1 MYQTTF
7 TKYIYRNGILIN
19 TFNSQVDFNN
29 DDNENLIIGNWA
41 INDANTFEGY
51 LDDLRIYNRVL
62 SGAEVQ
68 KLYDSKDSKYIENG
82 LISGSTDEYFV
93 FKYNPERAVS
103 EQTKYTINFPQDTE
117 CDILVVGGAG
127 YVGGGIVDK
136 LEHKHQVTVYDSLIY
151 ENEFRKNVNFIYGDI
166 RDYSK
171 LNKILKNYDAVVW
184 LAALVGDGA
193 CSINPT
199 LTYEINSESV
209 KNLVSNFKGKI
220 IFFSTC
226 SVYGAQEGVL
236 SEESEVNPLSEYAK
250 SKLVAEDI
258 LNNSDAIIFRLG
270 TLFGIGDEFSRIR
283 LDLVVNVLVTKA
295 LIDKKMSVFGGEQW
309 RPLLHVKDV
318 ANAVDHTIESS
329 LKGVYNLHYKNFRI
343 SEIADLIKDKI
354 SNVEIVTTP
363 LPFQDARNYQVS
375 SEKFK
380 LASNFEAEVS
390 LEKGI
395 IEVFDLISSG
405 RIKDINNPRYSNH
418 DFLKTF
424 GVN

>member
-1 MYQTTF
+1 M
-7 TKYIYRNGILIN
+7 N
-19 TFNSQVDFNN
+19 
-29 DDNENLIIGNWA
+29 
-41 INDANTFEGY
+41 
-51 LDDLRIYNRVL
+51 
-62 SGAEVQ
+62 
-68 KLYDSKDSKYIENG
+68 
-82 LISGSTDEYFV
+82 
-93 FKYNPERAVS
+93 
-103 EQTKYTINFPQDTE
+103 
-117 CDILVVGGAG
+117 ILVVGGAG

-136 LEHKHQVTVYDSLIY
+136 LQQKHQVTVYDSLIY

-209 KNLVSNFKGKI
+209 KNLVANFKGKI

-236 SEESEVNPLSEYAK
+236 NEESEVNPLSEYAK

-258 LNNSDAIIFRLG
+258 LTNSDAIVFRLG

-295 LIDKKMSVFGGEQW
+295 LIDNKMSVFGGEQW

-329 LKGVYNLHYKNFRI
+329 LKGVFNLHYKNFKI
-343 SEIADLIKDKI
+343 SEIADLIKEKI

-375 SEKFK
+375 SEKLK

-395 IEVFDLISSG
+395 DEVFNLISSG
-405 RIKDINNPRYSNH
+405 RVKDINNPRYSNQN
-418 DFLKTF
+418 FLKTF
-424 GVN
+424 GVS

>member
-1 MYQTTF
+1 M
-7 TKYIYRNGILIN
+7 N
-19 TFNSQVDFNN
+19 
-29 DDNENLIIGNWA
+29 
-41 INDANTFEGY
+41 
-51 LDDLRIYNRVL
+51 
-62 SGAEVQ
+62 
-68 KLYDSKDSKYIENG
+68 
-82 LISGSTDEYFV
+82 
-93 FKYNPERAVS
+93 
-103 EQTKYTINFPQDTE
+103 
-117 CDILVVGGAG
+117 ILVVGGAG

-136 LEHKHQVTVYDSLIY
+136 LQQKHQVTVYDSLIY

-166 RDYSK
+166 RDYFK
-171 LNKILKNYDAVVW
+171 LNKILKQYDAVVW

-209 KNLVSNFKGKI
+209 KNLVANFKGKI

-236 SEESEVNPLSEYAK
+236 NEESEVNPLSEYAK

-258 LNNSDAIIFRLG
+258 LTNSDAIIFRLG

-295 LIDKKMSVFGGEQW
+295 LIDNKMSVFGGEQW

-329 LKGVYNLHYKNFRI
+329 LKGVYNLHYKNFKI
-343 SEIADLIKDKI
+343 SEIADLIKEKI

-375 SEKFK
+375 SEKLK

-395 IEVFDLISSG
+395 DEVFNLISSG
-405 RIKDINNPRYSNH
+405 RVKDLNNPRYSNQN
-418 DFLKTF
+418 FLKTF
-424 GVN
+424 GVS

>member
-1 MYQTTF
+1 M
-7 TKYIYRNGILIN
+7 N
-19 TFNSQVDFNN
+19 
-29 DDNENLIIGNWA
+29 
-41 INDANTFEGY
+41 
-51 LDDLRIYNRVL
+51 
-62 SGAEVQ
+62 
-68 KLYDSKDSKYIENG
+68 
-82 LISGSTDEYFV
+82 
-93 FKYNPERAVS
+93 
-103 EQTKYTINFPQDTE
+103 
-117 CDILVVGGAG
+117 ILVVGGAG

-136 LEHKHQVTVYDSLIY
+136 LQQKHQVTVYDSLIY

-166 RDYSK
+166 RDYFK
-171 LNKILKNYDAVVW
+171 LNKILKQYDAVVW

-199 LTYEINSESV
+199 LTYEINSDSV
-209 KNLVSNFKGKI
+209 KNLVANFKGKI

-236 SEESEVNPLSEYAK
+236 NEESEVNPLSEYAK

-258 LNNSDAIIFRLG
+258 LTNSDAIVFRLG

-295 LIDKKMSVFGGEQW
+295 LIDNKMSVFGGEQW

-329 LKGVYNLHYKNFRI
+329 LKGVYNLHYKNFKI
-343 SEIADLIKDKI
+343 SEIADLIKEKI

-375 SEKFK
+375 SEKLK

-395 IEVFDLISSG
+395 DEVFNLISSG
-405 RIKDINNPRYSNH
+405 RVKDLNNPRYSNQN
-418 DFLKTF
+418 FLKTF
-424 GVN
+424 GVS